1 MRTLLKPLFHSF
13 LVLGSVIAL
22 SNCGNSKNE
31 DDSQIGTTVPRQK
44 NAALS
49 TTTVMG
55 APKVVTPKNVHP
67 RLATT
72 TTASTG
78 TTQPPVLA
86 TTTTASTG
94 TTQPPVLAT
103 TTTVYRTYTT
113 PPQKTYGPVRPVP
126 TTVKKP

>member
-44 NAALS
+44 NAALP

-55 APKVVTPKNVHP
+55 APKVVTPII
-67 RLATT
+67 ATT
-72 TTASTG
+72 TIVVRPF
-78 TTQPPVLA
+78 TTTLVPSSATTTIVLA
-86 TTTTASTG
+86 TTTTTF
-94 TTQPPVLAT
+94 
-103 TTTVYRTYTT
+103 
-113 PPQKTYGPVRPVP
+113 
-126 TTVKKP
+126 KKP

>member
-55 APKVVTPKNVHP
+55 APKVVNPNNVLP
-67 RLATT
+67 TT
-72 TTASTG
+72 IA
-78 TTQPPVLA
+78 PLLA

-103 TTTVYRTYTT
+103 TTTVNRTYTT
-113 PPQKTYGPVRPVP
+113 PPQKTYGPIGGVP
-126 TTVKKP
+126 TTVKKPYLP